1 MRKVTVMKIIHSP
14 LMWTKTDDNR
24 IFLMTENPYTKRRKS
39 SRKSPVILHT
49 EPNTTDGLE
58 AMRTY
63 IAGKFASAIIIEDD
77 DTSVIAEALRTVY
90 FD

>member
-1 MRKVTVMKIIHSP
+1 MKILYKSI
-14 LMWTKTDDNR
+14 MWTKTDNDR
-24 IFLMTENPYTKRRKS
+24 IFLMTENPYTKRHKS

-49 EPNTTDGLE
+49 EPNTTDGME
-58 AMRTY
+58 AMRAY
-63 IAGKFASAIIIEDD
+63 VAEKFASAIIIEDD

>member
-1 MRKVTVMKIIHSP
+1 MKILHKSI
-14 LMWTKTDDNR
+14 MWTKTDDNR
-24 IFLMTENPYTKRRKS
+24 IFLMTENPYAKRHKS
-39 SRKSPVILHT
+39 SRKSPGILHT
-49 EPNTTDGLE
+49 EPNTTDGMN

-63 IAGKFASAIIIEDD
+63 IAEKFASAIIIEDD

>member
-1 MRKVTVMKIIHSP
+1 MKILYKSI
-14 LMWTKTDDNR
+14 MWTKTDNDR
-24 IFLMTENPYTKRRKS
+24 IFLMTENPYTKRHKS

-49 EPNTTDGLE
+49 EPNTTDGME
-58 AMRTY
+58 TMRAY
-63 IAGKFASAIIIEDD
+63 VAEKFASAIIIEDD

>member
-1 MRKVTVMKIIHSP
+1 MKILHKSI
-14 LMWTKTDDNR
+14 MWTKADDNR

-49 EPNTTDGLE
+49 EPNTTDGMN
-58 AMRTY
+58 AMRAF
-63 IAGKFASAIIIEDD
+63 IAEKFASAIIIEDD
-77 DTSVIAEALRTVY
+77 DSSVIAEALRTVY

>member
-1 MRKVTVMKIIHSP
+1 
-14 LMWTKTDDNR
+14 MWTKTDDNR
-24 IFLMTENPYTKRRKS
+24 IFLMTENPYTKRHKS

-49 EPNTTDGLE
+49 EPNTTDGME

-63 IAGKFASAIIIEDD
+63 IAEKFASAIIIEDD

>member
-1 MRKVTVMKIIHSP
+1 MKILHKSI
-14 LMWTKTDDNR
+14 MWTKTDDNR

-49 EPNTTDGLE
+49 EPNTTDGMN
-58 AMRTY
+58 AMRAF
-63 IAGKFASAIIIEDD
+63 IAEKFASAIIIEDD
-77 DTSVIAEALRTVY
+77 DSSVIAEALRTVY